1 MVSGPRW
8 SFRTRDRRIL
18 RGEGALRASRSHV
31 SPPFGR
37 GAYSA
42 ADVASAPVRPRRR
55 CGGGAAAQA
64 RRASLYIA
72 TKFSCIE
79 RWVDEGTTLVVLNG
93 DAASKQCRRNRE
105 LFPAV
110 KPDEQSARVPEKLL
124 IQRVDVRSGAG
135 THLRGEDLTARLVD
149 SQPPADTAGG
159 EVRGH
164 QCRVPRF
171 T

>member
-1 MVSGPRW
+1 M
-8 SFRTRDRRIL
+8 
-18 RGEGALRASRSHV
+18 EALRL
-31 SPPFGR
+31 
-37 GAYSA
+37 
-42 ADVASAPVRPRRR
+42 
-55 CGGGAAAQA
+55 
-64 RRASLYIA
+64 RRAVHHRRGTSQRNLPG
-72 TKFSCIE
+72 IE
-79 RWVDEGTTLVVLNG
+79 RWVDEAITLVVLNG
-93 DAASKQCRRNRE
+93 DSRVEAVPTRRE

-149 SQPPADTAGG
+149 GQPPADTAGG

-164 QCRVPRF
+164 QCRVRRF